1 MDSKNEMRQRLLK
14 RVEEVIVVLELSFGD
29 SELLEEESIPVED
42 LFLLM
47 LRVTALEGVL
57 SNILFFK
64 SSPNIH

>member
-1 MDSKNEMRQRLLK
+1 MDSKNEMRQRLHK
-14 RVEEVIVVLELSFGD
+14 RVEEVIIVLELSFGD

>member
-1 MDSKNEMRQRLLK
+1 VDSKNEMRQRLLK

>member
-1 MDSKNEMRQRLLK
+1 VDSKNEMRQRLLK
-14 RVEEVIVVLELSFGD
+14 RVEEVIIVLELSFGD